1 MPALFATRAAQW
13 GSGSRMEGDS
23 EPNRVFAGP
32 LVGAAENAGQVADR
46 PAKRK
51 AASIAPI
58 EGEPMT

>member
-1 MPALFATRAAQW
+1 
-13 GSGSRMEGDS
+13 MEGDP
-23 EPNRVFAGP
+23 EPNGLFAGP

-46 PAKRK
+46 PAKRR